1 MFSSTQHETLPTANL
16 AVRVP
21 IRSRADFRDPYA
33 IEKTRNEANTYQ
45 DRSRI
50 GEHTQVRVNVE
61 THVEVRFTIV
71 FQVQLQVY

>member
-1 MFSSTQHETLPTANL
+1 MPA
-16 AVRVP
+16 RVP

-50 GEHTQVRVNVE
+50 GELTQVRVNVE
-61 THVEVRFTIV
+61 THVEVRSTV
-71 FQVQLQVY
+71 MFQVQVQVY